1 MRAADLFDDF
11 AARHARGERP
21 DVREYLERAGEGA
34 DELAGLIDAFL
45 KAAPRQEPTPE
56 TRAMMEAFTE
66 GEPPLLRLRVHRR
79 LTRDAVVEA
88 LVNGLNLDFRKTA
101 KVRRYYHELE
111 TGLLDPARVDAR
123 VFSVLAKTLR
133 ARVADLV
140 ASRPP
145 PFELSA
151 LYLRDARD
159 EAEPPGA
166 PPFEAPENDAEEPD
180 EVDLLFNPPE
190 DESK

>member
-1 MRAADLFDDF
+1 LQAADLFDDF

-34 DELAGLIDAFL
+34 DELASLIDAFL
-45 KAAPRQEPTPE
+45 RAAPRGEPAPE
-56 TRAMMEAFTE
+56 TLAMMEAFAE

-79 LTRDAVVEA
+79 LTRDAVADA
-88 LVNGLNLDFRKTA
+88 LVDGLDLDFRKTP

-123 VFSVLAKTLR
+123 VFSVLAKTLH
-133 ARVADLV
+133 ARVAELV

-145 PFELSA
+145 AFEPSSM
-151 LYLRDARD
+151 YLRDPRAD
-159 EAEPPGA
+159 AEPAGP
-166 PPFEAPENDAEEPD
+166 PPFEADGKEPD

-190 DESK
+190 DESEGT

>member
-21 DVREYLERAGEGA
+21 DVRDYLERAGPQA
-34 DELAGLIDAFL
+34 DELSRLIDAFL
-45 KAAPRQEPTPE
+45 RAAPAQEPAPE
-56 TRAMMEAFTE
+56 TRAMMAAFAE
-66 GEPPLLRLRVHRR
+66 GELPLLRLRVERR
-79 LTRDAVVEA
+79 LTRDAVVTA
-88 LVNGLNLDFRKTA
+88 LVKGLHLDSKKTP

-111 TGLLDPARVDAR
+111 TGLLDQERVDGR
-123 VFSVLAKTLR
+123 VFAVLAKTLG
-133 ARVADLV
+133 ACVADLV

-151 LYLRDARD
+151 MYLRESSADAM
-159 EAEPPGA
+159 PA
-166 PPFEAPENDAEEPD
+166 PPSFAPLEGPHEEPD

-190 DESK
+190 HDSQ